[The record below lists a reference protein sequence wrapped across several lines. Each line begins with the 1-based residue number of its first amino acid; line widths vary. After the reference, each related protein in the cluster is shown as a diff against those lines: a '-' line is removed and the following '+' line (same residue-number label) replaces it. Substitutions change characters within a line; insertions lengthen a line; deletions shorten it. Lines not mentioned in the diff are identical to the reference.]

1 MDFRNPFRLDFIR
14 KASYGSLFQ
23 VLLALAMLIDCQK
36 TEVKDSW
43 IVGSLLWTFSTQAIR
58 VLVYLLNR
66 KSEEKLL
73 SVYWIFAA
81 FSYASA
87 TGWGMVA
94 CASLI
99 RYGISGIGISA
110 LMICTAVACATA
122 YAASAILSIQR
133 IYTVIILLLPSIGLV
148 MHSPSHPD
156 WMMFTLLGVV
166 ALYCLYLAQK
176 QHGMTR
182 ILYEQRERIKKD
194 LEAARIIQ
202 QSLLPELS
210 QQVGNFKIEVLY
222 RPCEDLSGDF
232 FEIQT
237 LQENILFYVADVTS
251 HGTAAAQV
259 TYLLKGLFKSVL
271 PLAGESIDLKELTRK
286 LAFGYS
292 GYGLNYSVGLF
303 MGSLN
308 IKTGIL
314 EFVSSNFPQPV
325 LIESDQAST
334 IQSGA
339 NPIIDAMFKE
349 ETYDFVLD
357 RLQIQPGASLF
368 VFTDGAFEL
377 KSKAADKDL
386 NQRQLRKI
394 LLQGA
399 QTNWEERILSQLQ
412 SINQTVHFP
421 DDITIMK
428 IQHGN

>member
-1 MDFRNPFRLDFIR
+1 
-14 KASYGSLFQ
+14 
-23 VLLALAMLIDCQK
+23 
-36 TEVKDSW
+36 
-43 IVGSLLWTFSTQAIR
+43 
-58 VLVYLLNR
+58 
-66 KSEEKLL
+66 
-73 SVYWIFAA
+73 
-81 FSYASA
+81 
-87 TGWGMVA
+87 
-94 CASLI
+94 
-99 RYGISGIGISA
+99 
-110 LMICTAVACATA
+110 
-122 YAASAILSIQR
+122 
-133 IYTVIILLLPSIGLV
+133 
-148 MHSPSHPD
+148 
-156 WMMFTLLGVV
+156 MMFTLLGVV